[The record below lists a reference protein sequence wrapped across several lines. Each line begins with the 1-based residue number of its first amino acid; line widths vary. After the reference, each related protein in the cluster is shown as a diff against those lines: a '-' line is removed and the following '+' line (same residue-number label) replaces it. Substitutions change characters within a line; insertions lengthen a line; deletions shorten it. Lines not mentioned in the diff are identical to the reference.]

1 MAVLAASPDWV
12 VPWRARATHMGDAAG
27 AASLLRF
34 GLMVFG
40 IEAAGKPLEQVAA
53 LLAEVDY

>member
-1 MAVLAASPDWV
+1 
-12 VPWRARATHMGDAAG
+12 
-27 AASLLRF
+27 
-34 GLMVFG
+34 MVFG

>member
-1 MAVLAASPDWV
+1 
-12 VPWRARATHMGDAAG
+12 MGDAAG

-34 GLMVFG
+34 RLMMFG
-40 IEAAGKPLEQVAA
+40 IEAAGQPLEQVAA

>member
-1 MAVLAASPDWV
+1 
-12 VPWRARATHMGDAAG
+12 MGDAVG
-27 AASLLRF
+27 AARLLRF
-34 GLMVFG
+34 GLMVVG